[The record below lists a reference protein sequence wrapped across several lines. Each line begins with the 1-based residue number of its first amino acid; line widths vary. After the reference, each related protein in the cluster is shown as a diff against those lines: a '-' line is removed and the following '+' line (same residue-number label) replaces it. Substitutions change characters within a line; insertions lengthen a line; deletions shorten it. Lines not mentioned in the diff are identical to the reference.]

1 MWTHYKL
8 FVIHVLCLQEV
19 WIKQPGEGAWSK
31 RQCTI
36 HLTIFGPGGPPPCA
50 IVVFRGQGK
59 RIRLAE
65 RTAYHPLVHVLFQP
79 KAWVNLSI
87 LLLSVP
93 ILKSHIKTWLE
104 AKKLPLDKPF
114 LHTFD
119 NLS

>member
-1 MWTHYKL
+1 M
-8 FVIHVLCLQEV
+8 FECVQEV

-50 IVVFRGQGK
+50 IVIFRGQGK
-59 RIRLAE
+59 RIGLAE
-65 RTAYHPLVHVLFQP
+65 RNAWHPRVHVMFQP

-87 LLLSVP
+87 LLAFTP
-93 ILKSHIKTWLE
+93 ILQSHCQKWLKE
-104 AKKLPLDKPF
+104 KNLPLDRAF
-114 LHTFD
+114 FHTFD